1 MVARLNA
8 GALMRTMCL
17 TIGALLYALSATA
30 TVEEAQQHLASYRA
44 VLTELQD
51 ALNRQDA
58 AAYEALREKSLTALA
73 EARKAFEAAGAG
85 NSADPAVVFSYAE
98 VVKLEGDDDL
108 GAEIARSAL
117 DKGVESPALW
127 RIYGEMCLA
136 TGPAQYAVGVE
147 ALQKSTALDG
157 TSPESADAW
166 FALGRYYLEREMP
179 DPAGKAFASALAA
192 NPAHVPAQLGKAA
205 VLIQAGD
212 IAGAGAI
219 VDTVGRAAQP
229 YDVPLRSMVRAA
241 LFDYELTRRSFDDTA
256 ENHYAF
262 SRLMYIAARFPEAV
276 LAAKRAGHLAPDRVD
291 ILNFQSAIQIQIG
304 DYAGAIKACEAS
316 LRAKADQ
323 PQIQQTLEQ
332 LKQAAKE
339 AAQQQQAPQT
349 GQGKGMLR

>member
-8 GALMRTMCL
+8 GALMRTICL
-17 TIGALLYALSATA
+17 TAILFLCALRATA
-30 TVEEAQQHLASYRA
+30 TVEEARQQLATYKT
-44 VLTELQD
+44 VLTEMQE
-51 ALNRQDA
+51 ALNRQDG
-58 AAYEALREKSLTALA
+58 AAYEALRDRSMAALA
-73 EARKAFEAAGAG
+73 DARKAFEAADAG
-85 NSADPAVVFSYAE
+85 SSTDPAVVFSYAE

-108 GAEIARSAL
+108 GAEIARAAL

-136 TGPAQYAVGVE
+136 TGPSQYAVGME

-179 DPAGKAFASALAA
+179 DPASNAFASALAA
-192 NPAHVPAQLGKAA
+192 NPAHVPAQLGDAA
-205 VLIQAGD
+205 ARIYAGD

-219 VDTVGRAAQP
+219 VERVGRAAQP
-229 YDVPLRSMVRAA
+229 HDVLLRSMVRAA
-241 LFDYELTRRSFDDTA
+241 LFDYDVTRREFDDTA
-256 ENHYAF
+256 EDHYAF
-262 SRLMYIAARFPEAV
+262 SRLMYIAGRFPEAV
-276 LAAKRAGHLAPDRVD
+276 LAANRAGHLAPERVD
-291 ILNFQSAIQIQIG
+291 ILNFQSAIQIQLG
-304 DYAGAIKACEAS
+304 DYAGAIQSCEAS

-332 LKQAAKE
+332 LKQAAQE